1 MNEANRMSK
10 FIKIAIVAVWIL
22 ASLLLLDR
30 VWLAPR
36 RGLALPGSPELGQ
49 AQSESWMGVYIGE
62 EKIGYSHSTA
72 GPDGK
77 GGRFAQNRT
86 TLRLSALGAA
96 QEVTTLMQYT
106 MARDYS
112 LKDFGFELYSES
124 HDLKAKGRVS
134 GNTLV
139 LDILS
144 AGQSQ
149 RKTIALKGPLYLPES
164 LEPLI
169 AQRKV
174 KPGQKFSF
182 QIVDPSTFD
191 VAPMEIEYLGP
202 ESLDFQG
209 KKVKA
214 LHLRSSFH
222 NVVSESWSDENG
234 EALKETSALGL
245 VMIKETK
252 EEALKFSAGGKA
264 PDLLNKFAV
273 PASRDIPE
281 ARRAR
286 YLKVRIHGLEPAQ
299 WVKNLAD
306 WRQFVVPDSIPAKGD
321 SVLTLIVSC
330 ESLDSLSE
338 GSLPLGSPALTQ
350 GKAPDLEPT
359 PLLQVND
366 PRIQKL
372 ARDIVGGEKDS
383 WKASRKLSAWVYDN
397 LTKKM
402 TVSIPSAL
410 DVLESKEGDCNEH
423 ATLFCALARAAGIP
437 CRIAAGVVESEGSF
451 YYHAWDLVYV
461 GRWVAV
467 DPTFGQD
474 IADATHI
481 KLIEGGLEKQ
491 VDLVSVMGRL
501 RIEVLEVR

>member
-1 MNEANRMSK
+1 MSK
-10 FIKIAIVAVWIL
+10 FIKIAIVAVWVL

-36 RGLALPGSPELGQ
+36 RGLALQGSPELGQ

-62 EKIGYSHSTA
+62 EKVGYSHSTA

-86 TLRLSALGAA
+86 TLRLEALGAA
-96 QEVTTLMQYT
+96 QEVTTLMQYN

-112 LKDFGFELYSES
+112 LKDFAFELYSEN

-134 GNTLV
+134 GNALV

-149 RKTIALKGPLYLPES
+149 RKTVPLKGPLYLPES
-164 LEPLI
+164 LEPLLT
-169 AQRKV
+169 QRKV

-182 QIVDPSTFD
+182 QIIDPSTFD
-191 VAPMEIEYLGP
+191 VAPMEIEYVGP
-202 ESLDFQG
+202 ESLEFG
-209 KKVKA
+209 GRKVKA

-245 VMIKETK
+245 VMVKETR
-252 EEALKFSAGGKA
+252 EEALKFSSGGKA
-264 PDLLNKFAV
+264 PDLLAKFAV

-286 YLKVRIHGLEPAQ
+286 YLKVRIHGMEASQ
-299 WVKNLAD
+299 WAKSLAD
-306 WRQFVVPDSIPAKGD
+306 WRQAVIPDSSPAKTD
-321 SVLTLIVSC
+321 SVLTLAVTC
-330 ESLDSLSE
+330 EDPDSLRNE
-338 GSLPLGSPALTQ
+338 NPPLGSAELTR
-350 GKAPDLEPT
+350 GKALDLEST

-372 ARDIVGGEKDS
+372 AREIVGGEKDS
-383 WKASRKLSAWVYDN
+383 WKVSRKLSAWVYDN
-397 LTKKM
+397 LAKKM

-423 ATLFCALARAAGIP
+423 STLFCALARAAGIP

-474 IADATHI
+474 IADATHL
-481 KLIEGGLEKQ
+481 KLIEGGLDKQ

-501 RIEVLEVR
+501 RIDVLEVR

>member
-1 MNEANRMSK
+1 MSK
-10 FIKIAIVAVWIL
+10 TIKIGIVLVWVL

-30 VWLAPR
+30 AYLAPK
-36 RGLALPGSPELGQ
+36 RGLRLQGIPGVGEAQ
-49 AQSESWMGVYIGE
+49 AESWMGVYLGGE
-62 EKIGYSHSTA
+62 KVGYSHSTS

-86 TLRLSALGAA
+86 TLRITVMGTA

-106 MARDYS
+106 MDRDYS
-112 LKDFGFELYSES
+112 LKDFGFELVSES
-124 HDLKAKGRVS
+124 HDLKAKGQVS
-134 GNTLV
+134 GNALI

-144 AGQSQ
+144 AGQTQ

-164 LEPLI
+164 LEPLLTRR
-169 AQRKV
+169 QV

-182 QIVDPSTFD
+182 QIIDPSTFD

-222 NVVSESWSDENG
+222 NLVSESWSDENG

-245 VMIKETK
+245 VMLKETR
-252 EEALKFSAGGKA
+252 EEALQFSAGGKA
-264 PDLLNKFAV
+264 PDLLTQFAV

-281 ARRAR
+281 PRRTR
-286 YLKVRIHGLEPAQ
+286 HLKVRIHGLEPAQ

-306 WRQFVVPDSIPAKGD
+306 WRQFVVPDSNPVKGD
-321 SVLTLIVSC
+321 SVLTLVVSC
-330 ESLDSLSE
+330 ESRDSLGM
-338 GSLPLGSPALTQ
+338 GSLLLGTSALTQ
-350 GKAPDLEPT
+350 GKFADLEPT

-372 ARDIVGGEKDS
+372 AKEIVGGEKDS
-383 WKASRKLSAWVYDN
+383 WTAACKLSAWVYDN
-397 LTKKM
+397 LAKKM

-410 DVLESKEGDCNEH
+410 DVLASREGDCNEH
-423 ATLFCALARAAGIP
+423 STLYCALARAAGIP
-437 CRIAAGVVESEGSF
+437 CRIAAGVVESEGAF

-461 GRWVAV
+461 GRWAAV

-481 KLIEGGLEKQ
+481 KLIEGGLDKQ

>member
-1 MNEANRMSK
+1 MSK
-10 FIKIAIVAVWIL
+10 FVKIGIVLVWVL

-30 VWLAPR
+30 VYLAPR
-36 RGLALPGSPELGQ
+36 RGLPLREDQTLGK
-49 AQSESWMGVYIGE
+49 AQTESWMGVYLGD
-62 EKIGYSHSTA
+62 EKVGYSHSTE

-86 TLRLSALGAA
+86 TLRLTALGAT
-96 QEVTTLMQYT
+96 QEVTTLLRYT

-112 LKDFGFELYSES
+112 LKDFGFELYSEN
-124 HDLKAKGRVS
+124 HDIKVRGLVN
-134 GNTLV
+134 GNALTF
-139 LDILS
+139 DILS
-144 AGQSQ
+144 AGQAQ
-149 RKTIALKGPLYLPES
+149 KKTVALKGPLYLPES

-169 AQRKV
+169 TQRNV

-202 ESLDFQG
+202 ESLDFKG
-209 KKVKA
+209 RKVNA

-234 EALKETSALGL
+234 EPLKETMALGL
-245 VMIKETK
+245 TMVEETK
-252 EEALKFSAGGKA
+252 DEALKFSAGGKA

-286 YLKVRIHGLEPAQ
+286 YLRVRIHGLDPDE
-299 WVKNLAD
+299 WGKSVAD
-306 WRQFVVPDSIPAKGD
+306 WRQVVSRDSGLTKGD
-321 SVLTLIVSC
+321 SILILLVSC
-330 ESLDSLSE
+330 EDTDSLRA
-338 GSLPLGSPALTQ
+338 GSLPLSSPALIRD
-350 GKAPDLEPT
+350 KALDLQAT
-359 PLLQVND
+359 PLLQVDD
-366 PRIQKL
+366 PRIQKQ
-372 ARDIVGGEKDS
+372 AKDILGGEKDS
-383 WKASRKLSAWVYDN
+383 WKAARKLSSWVYDN
-397 LTKKM
+397 LAKKM
-402 TVSIPSAL
+402 VVSIPSAL

-423 ATLFCALARAAGIP
+423 ATLYCALARASGIP
-437 CRIAAGVVESEGSF
+437 CQIAVGVVESEGAF

-461 GRWVAV
+461 GRWVAI

-474 IADATHI
+474 IADATHL
-481 KLIEGGLEKQ
+481 KLIEGGLERQ
-491 VDLVSVMGRL
+491 VDLVSVMGKL

>member
-1 MNEANRMSK
+1 MKEANRMSK
-10 FIKIAIVAVWIL
+10 FIKIAIIAVWVL

-30 VWLAPR
+30 VWLSPR

-62 EKIGYSHSTA
+62 EKVGYSHSTA

-86 TLRLSALGAA
+86 TLRLEALGTA

-106 MARDYS
+106 MVRDYS
-112 LKDFGFELYSES
+112 LKDFGFELYSEN
-124 HDLKAKGRVS
+124 HNLKAKGRVS
-134 GNTLV
+134 GGTLV

-149 RKTIALKGPLYLPES
+149 RKTIALKEPLYLPES

-222 NVVSESWSDENG
+222 NVVSESWIDEQG

-245 VMIKETK
+245 VMVKETR
-252 EEALKFSAGGKA
+252 EQALKFSSGGKA
-264 PDLLNKFAV
+264 PDLLAKFAV
-273 PASRDIPE
+273 PASMDIPE
-281 ARRAR
+281 PRRAR
-286 YLKVRIHGLEPAQ
+286 YLKVRIHGMEASQ
-299 WVKNLAD
+299 WAKSLAD
-306 WRQFVVPDSIPAKGD
+306 GRQSVIPDSAPGKPD
-321 SVLTLIVSC
+321 SVLTLVVSC

-338 GSLPLGSPALTQ
+338 GSLPLGSPALTK

-359 PLLQVND
+359 PLIQVND
-366 PRIQKL
+366 PRIKKL

-383 WKASRKLSAWVYDN
+383 WKAVRKLSAWVYGN
-397 LTKKM
+397 LAKKM

-410 DVLESKEGDCNEH
+410 DVLESREGDCNEH

-501 RIEVLEVR
+501 RINVLEVR

>member
-1 MNEANRMSK
+1 MSK
-10 FIKIAIVAVWIL
+10 FVKISIVILWVL

-36 RGLALPGSPELGQ
+36 RELALPGSPELGQ
-49 AQSESWMGVYIGE
+49 AQAESWMGVYIGE
-62 EKIGYSHSTA
+62 EKVGYSHSTS

-86 TLRLSALGAA
+86 TLRLQALGAT

-112 LKDFGFELYSES
+112 LRDFAFELYSES
-124 HDLKAKGRVS
+124 HDLKAKGRVG
-134 GNTLV
+134 GNTLT

-149 RKTIALKGPLYLPES
+149 RKTVPLKGPLYLPES

-169 AQRKV
+169 TQRQV

-182 QIVDPSTFD
+182 QIIDPSTFS
-191 VAPMEIEYLGP
+191 VAPMEIEYVGP
-202 ESLDFQG
+202 ESLDFG
-209 KKVKA
+209 GRKVKA

-222 NVVSESWSDENG
+222 NVASESWIDEQG

-245 VMIKETK
+245 VMLKETR
-252 EEALKFSAGGKA
+252 EQALKFSSGGKA
-264 PDLLNKFAV
+264 PDLLAKFAV

-281 ARRAR
+281 PRKVR
-286 YLKVRIHGLEPAQ
+286 YLKVRIHGLDPGQ
-299 WVKNLAD
+299 WARNIANG
-306 WRQFVVPDSIPAKGD
+306 RQSVVPDSASGKPD
-321 SVLTLIVSC
+321 SVLTLVVSC
-330 ESLDSLSE
+330 ENLDSLKN
-338 GSLPLGSPALTQ
+338 GSLPLGSPALSQ
-350 GKAPDLEPT
+350 GRAADLEPT

-366 PRIQKL
+366 IRIQKL
-372 ARDIVGGEKDS
+372 AKEVVGGEKDS
-383 WKASRKLSAWVYDN
+383 WQAARKLSAWVYDN
-397 LTKKM
+397 LSKKM

-410 DVLESKEGDCNEH
+410 DVLESREGDCNEH

-437 CRIAAGVVESEGSF
+437 CRIASGVVESEGAF
-451 YYHAWDLVYV
+451 YYHAWNLVYV

-474 IADATHI
+474 VADATHL
-481 KLIEGGLEKQ
+481 KLTEGGLERQ

-501 RIEVLEVR
+501 RIEVLEAR

>member
-1 MNEANRMSK
+1 MSK
-10 FIKIAIVAVWIL
+10 FVKISIVIFWVL

-49 AQSESWMGVYIGE
+49 AQSESWMGVYIGD
-62 EKIGYSHSTA
+62 EKVGYSHSTA

-86 TLRLSALGAA
+86 TLRLSALGTA

-106 MARDYS
+106 MGRDYS
-112 LKDFGFELYSES
+112 LKDFGFELYSEN
-124 HDLKAKGRVS
+124 HNLKAKGRVS
-134 GNTLV
+134 GGTLV

-164 LEPLI
+164 MEPLI

-245 VMIKETK
+245 VMVKETK
-252 EEALKFSAGGKA
+252 EEALKFSSGGKA

-286 YLKVRIHGLEPAQ
+286 YLKVRIHGMEASQ
-299 WVKNLAD
+299 WAKSLAD
-306 WRQFVVPDSIPAKGD
+306 WRQAVVPDSSPAKTD
-321 SVLTLIVSC
+321 SVLTLVVSC
-330 ESLDSLSE
+330 ESRDSLGM
-338 GSLPLGSPALTQ
+338 GSLLLGTSALTQ
-350 GKAPDLEPT
+350 GKTADLEPT

-372 ARDIVGGEKDS
+372 ARDIGGGEKDS

-437 CRIAAGVVESEGSF
+437 CRIAAGVVESDGAF

-501 RIEVLEVR
+501 RIDVLEVR